1 MRGRAGGGC
10 EGPRISLAARLQ
22 TRLEHFYRLEP
33 LPDVEGFA
41 VPTEPDGRE
50 VVLVRETGED
60 IEIAVSLPEVG
71 LSPPS
76 GEVSLD
82 QVCQVIEGVS
92 HFVYLA
98 DRIRSDRRMTRLELE
113 LQAEVDKFVIVG
125 FTALVHPDRNAAWR
139 LVNRLY
145 EGVEFLHEP
154 HTEEGQRYRI
164 ANDLAAKFCARFA
177 ERPLP
182 NARDRFQRFH
192 REGQEEKLRLA
203 LAA

>member
-1 MRGRAGGGC
+1 MSTGGG
-10 EGPRISLAARLQ
+10 PRTTLAGRLQ
-22 TRLEHFYRLEP
+22 TRLEHFYRLDP
-33 LPDVEGFA
+33 LPDVADFA
-41 VPTEPDGRE
+41 VPTDADGRE
-50 VVLVRETGED
+50 IVLVRESGED
-60 IEIAVSLPEVG
+60 VEIAVSVPEAG
-71 LSPPS
+71 LSPPA

-82 QVCQVIEGVS
+82 ELCQIVEGVS

-98 DRIRSDRRMTRLELE
+98 DRIRHERRMTRLELE

-125 FTALVHPDRNAAWR
+125 FTALAHPDRNTAWR

-145 EGVEFLHEP
+145 EGVQFLHEP

-177 ERPLP
+177 SNVVP
-182 NARDRFQRFH
+182 NARERFQRFH